1 VLRPQSRRSRIRL
14 SFRRPCLTIAQ
25 TRSAGAHTLITY
37 EYPLSERIRT
47 LLRLED
53 LFDKAQFFMAR
64 HESLDHHSALLSIFE
79 IIDVAGRADLKS
91 DLMQELERQRQVLL
105 GLRNSPEVAQE
116 ALEKVLREV
125 EQTHA
130 ALSSN
135 LVKTGQHMRENEW
148 LMSVKSRTNIPG
160 GACEFDLPSYHFWL
174 HRPPEARLADLNS
187 WLGPLIAL
195 RDGLRIVL
203 RLLRESGRPGQ
214 FTAMQGQFQQMLS
227 GKVAQLIRVGIADE
241 LAYIP
246 EISANKYALM
256 IRYTAPGVGGWSA
269 SNRPRQAEANVPFE
283 LTYCN
288 L

>member
-1 VLRPQSRRSRIRL
+1 MI
-14 SFRRPCLTIAQ
+14 I
-25 TRSAGAHTLITY
+25 Y

-53 LFDKAQFFMAR
+53 LFDKTQYFLAR
-64 HESLDHHSALLSIFE
+64 SHSLDHHAALLAMFE

-91 DLMQELERQRQVLL
+91 DLMQELERQRQVLN
-105 GLRNSPEVAQE
+105 GLRNSPEVAQD
-116 ALEKVLREV
+116 ALDGVLTEV

-148 LMSVKSRTNIPG
+148 LMSIKSRTNIPG

-174 HRPPEARLADLNS
+174 HRPAEARLADLNG
-187 WLGPLIAL
+187 WLSPLLPL
-195 RDGLRIVL
+195 RDGLLIVL
-203 RLLRESGRPGQ
+203 RLLRESGRPSE
-214 FTAMQGQFQQMLS
+214 FTATTGQFQQMIS
-227 GKVAQLIRVGIADE
+227 GKVAQLIRVRVADDQP
-241 LAYIP
+241 YVP

-256 IRYTAPGVGGWSA
+256 IRFTAPASSGKSA
-269 SNRPRQAEANVPFE
+269 TNRPRQAEANVPFE

>member
-1 VLRPQSRRSRIRL
+1 V
-14 SFRRPCLTIAQ
+14 
-25 TRSAGAHTLITY
+25 ITY

-53 LFDKAQFFMAR
+53 LFDKTQFFLDRDHA
-64 HESLDHHSALLSIFE
+64 LDHHSALLSIFE

-91 DLMQELERQRQVLL
+91 DLMQELERQRQTLL
-105 GLRNSPEVAQE
+105 GLRNSPEVAQD
-116 ALEKVLREV
+116 ALDKVLTEV
-125 EQTHA
+125 EHTHA

-174 HRPPEARLADLNS
+174 HRPPAARLADLNA
-187 WLGPLIAL
+187 WLGPLVAL
-195 RDGLRIVL
+195 RDGLVIVL
-203 RLLRESGRPGQ
+203 RLLRESGRPGE
-214 FTAMQGQFQQMLS
+214 FTATGGQFQQMLS
-227 GKVAQLIRVGIADE
+227 GRVAQLIRVRLADE

-256 IRYTAPGVGGWSA
+256 IRFTAPGIGGWSA

>member
-1 VLRPQSRRSRIRL
+1 
-14 SFRRPCLTIAQ
+14 
-25 TRSAGAHTLITY
+25 LITY

-53 LFDKAQFFMAR
+53 LFDKMQFFLAR
-64 HESLDHHSALLSIFE
+64 DNALDHHSALLSIFE
-79 IIDVAGRADLKS
+79 VIDVAGRADLKS

-105 GLRNSPEVAQE
+105 GLRNSPEVAQD
-116 ALEKVLREV
+116 ALDTVLAEV

-135 LVKTGQHMRENEW
+135 LVRTGQHIRENEW

-174 HRPPEARLADLNS
+174 HRPVAARLADLNA
-187 WLGPLIAL
+187 WLAPLLPL
-195 RDGLRIVL
+195 RDGLVIVL
-203 RLLRESGRPGQ
+203 RLLRESGRPAQ
-214 FTAMQGQFQQMLS
+214 FTATQGQFQQMLS
-227 GKVAQLIRVGIADE
+227 GRVAQLIRVRIADDQ
-241 LAYIP
+241 AYIP

-256 IRYTAPGVGGWSA
+256 IRFTAPGEGGWSA
-269 SNRPRQAEANVPFE
+269 TNRPRQAEASVPFE

>member
-1 VLRPQSRRSRIRL
+1 V
-14 SFRRPCLTIAQ
+14 
-25 TRSAGAHTLITY
+25 ITY

-53 LFDKAQFFMAR
+53 LFDKTAFFLAR
-64 HESLDHHSALLSIFE
+64 DNPLDHHAALLSIFDV
-79 IIDVAGRADLKS
+79 IDVAGRADLKS
-91 DLMQELERQRQVLL
+91 DLMQELERQRQTLI
-105 GLRNSPEVAQE
+105 GLRHSSEVAQDT
-116 ALEKVLREV
+116 LEGVLKEI
-125 EQTHA
+125 EQTHG

-174 HRPPEARLADLNS
+174 HRPPAARLADLNA
-187 WLGPLIAL
+187 WLGPLMPL
-195 RDGLRIVL
+195 RDGLVIIL
-203 RLLRESGRPGQ
+203 RLLRESGRPAS

-227 GKVAQLIRVGIADE
+227 GKVAQLIRVRVADDQPF
-241 LAYIP
+241 IP

-256 IRYTAPGVGGWSA
+256 IRFTAPGAGGWSA

>member
-1 VLRPQSRRSRIRL
+1 V
-14 SFRRPCLTIAQ
+14 
-25 TRSAGAHTLITY
+25 ITY

-53 LFDKAQFFMAR
+53 LFDKTQFFLAR
-64 HESLDHHSALLSIFE
+64 DHALDHHSALLAIFE

-91 DLMQELERQRQVLL
+91 DLMQELERQRQVLMN
-105 GLRNSPEVAQE
+105 LRNSPEVAQD
-116 ALEKVLREV
+116 ALDKVLTEV

-135 LVKTGQHMRENEW
+135 LAKTGQHMRENEW

-174 HRPPEARLADLNS
+174 HRPAADRLADLNV
-187 WLGPLIAL
+187 WLGPLLPL
-195 RDGLRIVL
+195 RDGLIIVL
-203 RLLRESGRPGQ
+203 RLLRESGRPAP
-214 FTAMQGQFQQMLS
+214 FTAAQGQFQQMLS
-227 GKVAQLIRVGIADE
+227 GRVAQLIRVRLADDQ
-241 LAYIP
+241 AYIP

-256 IRYTAPGVGGWSA
+256 IRFTSPGSNGWSA
-269 SNRPRQAEANVPFE
+269 SNRPRQAEASVAFE

>member
-1 VLRPQSRRSRIRL
+1 M
-14 SFRRPCLTIAQ
+14 
-25 TRSAGAHTLITY
+25 ITY

-53 LFDKAQFFMAR
+53 LFDKTQFFLVRDHA
-64 HESLDHHSALLSIFE
+64 LDHHSALRSIFE

-105 GLRNSPEVAQE
+105 GLRGSPEVAQE

-125 EQTHA
+125 EQTHS
-130 ALSSN
+130 ALSTN
-135 LVKTGQHMRENEW
+135 LVKTGQHMRDNEW

-174 HRPPEARLADLNS
+174 HRPPQARLADLNA
-187 WLGPLIAL
+187 WLGPLMPL
-195 RDGLRIVL
+195 RDGLVIVL
-203 RLLRESGRPGQ
+203 RLLRESGRPGH

-227 GKVAQLIRVGIADE
+227 GRVAQLIRVRLEDD
-241 LAYIP
+241 LSFIP

-256 IRYTAPGVGGWSA
+256 IRFTAPGEGGWSA
-269 SNRPRQAEANVPFE
+269 SNRPRQAEANVSFE

>member
-1 VLRPQSRRSRIRL
+1 
-14 SFRRPCLTIAQ
+14 
-25 TRSAGAHTLITY
+25 LITY
-37 EYPLSERIRT
+37 DYPLSERIRT

-53 LFDKAQFFMAR
+53 LFDKAQFFLERDHA
-64 HESLDHHSALLSIFE
+64 LDHHSALRAIFE

-91 DLMQELERQRQVLL
+91 DLMQELERQRQVLV

-116 ALEKVLREV
+116 ALAKVLGEV

-135 LVKTGQHMRENEW
+135 TVKTGQHMRDNEW

-174 HRPPEARLADLNS
+174 HRPAEARLADLNA
-187 WLGPLIAL
+187 WLGPLVPL
-195 RDGLRIVL
+195 RDGLVIVL

-227 GKVAQLIRVGIADE
+227 GRVAQLIRVRLEDN
-241 LAYIP
+241 LSFIP

-256 IRYTAPGVGGWSA
+256 IRFTAPGEGGWSA

>member
-1 VLRPQSRRSRIRL
+1 M
-14 SFRRPCLTIAQ
+14 
-25 TRSAGAHTLITY
+25 ITY

-53 LFDKAQFFMAR
+53 LFDKTQFFLAR
-64 HESLDHHSALLSIFE
+64 DHALDHHSALLAVFE

-105 GLRNSPEVAQE
+105 NLRNSPEVAQD
-116 ALEKVLREV
+116 ALDKVLTEV

-135 LVKTGQHMRENEW
+135 LAKTGQHMRENEW

-174 HRPPEARLADLNS
+174 HRPAADRLADLNT
-187 WLGPLIAL
+187 WLGPLLPL
-195 RDGLRIVL
+195 RDGLVIVL
-203 RLLRESGRPGQ
+203 RLLRESGRPAQ
-214 FTAMQGQFQQMLS
+214 FTAAQGQFQQMLS
-227 GKVAQLIRVGIADE
+227 GRVAQLIRVRLADDQ
-241 LAYIP
+241 AYIP

-256 IRYTAPGVGGWSA
+256 IRFTSPGTGNWSA
-269 SNRPRQAEANVPFE
+269 SNRPRQAEANVAFE

>member
-1 VLRPQSRRSRIRL
+1 M
-14 SFRRPCLTIAQ
+14 
-25 TRSAGAHTLITY
+25 ITY

-53 LFDKAQFFMAR
+53 LFDKTRYFLGR
-64 HESLDHHSALLSIFE
+64 ENSLDHHAALRSIFE

-91 DLMQELERQRQVLL
+91 DLMQELERQRQVLM
-105 GLRNSPEVAQE
+105 GLANSPEVAQD
-116 ALEKVLREV
+116 ALDTVLTEV

-135 LVKTGQHMRENEW
+135 LTKTGQHIRENEW

-174 HRPPEARLADLNS
+174 HRPVSDRLADLNA
-187 WLGPLIAL
+187 WLGPMIPL
-195 RDGLRIVL
+195 RDGLVIVL
-203 RLLRESGRPGQ
+203 RLLRESGRPQQ
-214 FTAMQGQFQQMLS
+214 FTAAQGQFQQMLS
-227 GKVAQLIRVGIADE
+227 GRVAQLIRVRLADDQ
-241 LAYIP
+241 AYIP

-256 IRYTAPGVGGWSA
+256 IRFTAPGTGGWSA
-269 SNRPRQAEANVPFE
+269 TNRPRQAEANVPFE

>member
-1 VLRPQSRRSRIRL
+1 
-14 SFRRPCLTIAQ
+14 
-25 TRSAGAHTLITY
+25 
-37 EYPLSERIRT
+37 
-47 LLRLED
+47 
-53 LFDKAQFFMAR
+53 
-64 HESLDHHSALLSIFE
+64 
-79 IIDVAGRADLKS
+79 
-91 DLMQELERQRQVLL
+91 
-105 GLRNSPEVAQE
+105 VAQE
-116 ALEKVLREV
+116 ALDKVLREV

-187 WLGPLIAL
+187 WLAPLIAL

-227 GKVAQLIRVGIADE
+227 GRVAQLIRVGIADE

>member
-1 VLRPQSRRSRIRL
+1 M
-14 SFRRPCLTIAQ
+14 
-25 TRSAGAHTLITY
+25 ITY

-53 LFDKAQFFMAR
+53 LFDKTMFFLAR
-64 HESLDHHSALLSIFE
+64 EHSLDHHAALLSIFE

-91 DLMQELERQRQVLL
+91 DLMQELERQRQTLNS
-105 GLRNSPEVAQE
+105 LRHSPEVAQE
-116 ALEKVLREV
+116 ALESVLSEV

-174 HRPPEARLADLNS
+174 HRPPGARLADLNA
-187 WLGPLIAL
+187 WLGPLMAL
-195 RDGLRIVL
+195 RDGLVIVL

-214 FTAMQGQFQQMLS
+214 FTASQGQFQQMLS
-227 GKVAQLIRVGIADE
+227 GKVAQLIRVRVAEDQP
-241 LAYIP
+241 YIP

-256 IRYTAPGVGGWSA
+256 IRFTSPGAGGWAA